1 MNETTHYDRLADLV
15 VAVEG
20 FSQPTTLHGALAG
33 HLCAGGRW
41 TRSQFIAQATL
52 VLDSKVKPDAALQG
66 EFQWLYDNTLE
77 ALQSEGMEFSPLM
90 PDEDASIVMRLSAL
104 TGWINAFLTGFGS
117 SGQSF
122 ATLTDDIKE
131 ILTDLAA
138 IATVEVAE
146 DEATEDDW
154 YTVVEHV
161 RLSAMHLYL
170 AYNLPV
176 KPNNTDN
183 NTDNTTH

>member
-1 MNETTHYDRLADLV
+1 MNETTDYDRLADLV
-15 VAVEG
+15 VGVEG
-20 FSQPTTLHGALAG
+20 FSQPTALHGALAG

-41 TRSQFIAQATL
+41 TRSQFIAQAATL
-52 VLDSKVKPDAALQG
+52 LDSKVKPDVALQH
-66 EFQWLYDNTLE
+66 EFQWLYDTTLA
-77 ALQSEGMEFSPLM
+77 ALQSEGMEFAPLL
-90 PDEDASIVMRLSAL
+90 PDDDVSIVMRLSAL
-104 TGWINAFLTGFGS
+104 TSWINAFLTGFGS

-122 ATLTDDIKE
+122 VSLTDDIKE

-176 KPNNTDN
+176 KPKNTD
-183 NTDNTTH
+183 TTTH